1 MLLCLIVIGLF
12 VGRRE
17 RRISTDFLMCLAIQI
32 LKGIRPNILINILG
46 ELTFIFLLI
55 ILFKSIHIL
64 CTSAKHKNQRLIY
77 LTNVSAINVLLQ
89 SIGIKSFTLGIVS
102 RETIF

>member
-1 MLLCLIVIGLF
+1 MFLCLIVIGLF

-32 LKGIRPNILINILG
+32 LKRIGTNILINILG

-64 CTSAKHKNQRLIY
+64 LDISQTQKNQKVSY

-89 SIGIKSFTLGIVS
+89 SIGIKSFTLG
-102 RETIF
+102 